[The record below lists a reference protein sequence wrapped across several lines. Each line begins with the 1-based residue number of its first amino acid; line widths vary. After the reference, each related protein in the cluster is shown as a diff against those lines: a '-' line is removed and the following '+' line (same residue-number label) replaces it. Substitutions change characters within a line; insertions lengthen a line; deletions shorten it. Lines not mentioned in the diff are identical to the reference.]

1 MINMKIFISGTKCI
15 NELDEKAEKI
25 IKSYIDNGD
34 EILVGDDDSGIDA
47 LIQFCIKT
55 YENVTVYSP
64 VKLNARMNLGNWE
77 VKQNE
82 KRHTGCAKRWI
93 YHESAM
99 AVEAD
104 CGFMIWNGRS
114 VDAFINMIN
123 MASLKKPVL
132 VYNTETKELTEIKS
146 YDELKAILPENPDY
160 IPDNDHL
167 PKDLYEYVIKSCGM
181 SKEIKKHFLDN
192 PVSKSQTVKL
202 VMSAYIPLETKKDI
216 LKHIL
221 PTDDFLRELY
231 RIENHHDID
240 PEIDKDYILNSTIFG
255 LFVHCVLECS
265 AIKCYWEIC
274 NALKECECR
283 DGEVFTVR
291 ACWYDSD
298 IFRDIDYLIAT
309 SFSFENAIKEIKEDI
324 GFETGKSFDEES
336 IDNAPSNTWY
346 EIDKWSP
353 DEKGRLYISYTYY
366 VERAS
371 VTNFRRSSKL
381 HKNPKDENLLDLT
394 DEPFD
399 GAMTRLDDLICPFKH
414 GDIVTVDA
422 SPFAD
427 VFNAVVIKNQ
437 AEDDINLFLFYN
449 PEFSVYHIGLMGG
462 AARVN
467 ADNPKASFIHKM
479 SKHKG
484 KLYGPETI
492 FKKVSKWINGD
503 KEKAEI
509 FYDAL
514 YNKACRSIT
523 TEEIER
529 FLNENKNI
537 QP

>member
-1 MINMKIFISGTKCI
+1 MKVFISGSKHI
-15 NELDEKAEKI
+15 NELDDKAKEI
-25 IKSYIDNGD
+25 INSYINNGD
-34 EILVGDDDSGIDA
+34 EILVGDDDCGIDT
-47 LIQFCIKT
+47 LIQSCIKT
-55 YENVTVYSP
+55 YENVTVYAPFKS
-64 VKLNARMNLGNWE
+64 ARMNMGSWD
-77 VKQNE
+77 VKRNE
-82 KRHTGCAKRWI
+82 KGGVGRSTRWVN
-93 YHESAM
+93 HESLM

-123 MASLKKPVL
+123 LTSLKKPIL
-132 VYNTETKELTEIKS
+132 VYNTETKELTEIES
-146 YDELKAILPENPDY
+146 YAELKTILPENPDY

-167 PKDLYEYVIKSCGM
+167 PKDLYEYVIKNCGM
-181 SKEIKKHFLDN
+181 SKEIKKYFLDN
-192 PVSKSQTVKL
+192 PVSKRWVINL

-216 LKHIL
+216 FEHIL

-231 RIENHHDID
+231 RIENHHDIG

-265 AIKCYWEIC
+265 ASKCYWEIC
-274 NALKECECR
+274 DALKEYECH
-283 DGEVFTVR
+283 DGEVFTIR

-324 GFETGKSFDEES
+324 RFETGKRFDEEN
-336 IDNAPSNTWY
+336 IDNSPSNTWY

-353 DEKGRLYISYTYY
+353 DEKGHLYISYTYY

-381 HKNPKDENLLDLT
+381 RENPKDDNLLDLT
-394 DEPFD
+394 DEPF
-399 GAMTRLDDLICPFKH
+399 GGTMIRPNDDLICPFNH
-414 GDIVTVDA
+414 GDILTIDA

-437 AEDDINLFLFYN
+437 AEDDINFFLFYDS
-449 PEFSVYHIGLMGG
+449 EFSVYHIGLMDS

-467 ADNPKASFIHKM
+467 ADNPQASFIHKM

-484 KLYGPETI
+484 KLYGPEAI

-503 KEKAEI
+503 KEKAKI

-514 YNKACRSIT
+514 FNKACRSIT